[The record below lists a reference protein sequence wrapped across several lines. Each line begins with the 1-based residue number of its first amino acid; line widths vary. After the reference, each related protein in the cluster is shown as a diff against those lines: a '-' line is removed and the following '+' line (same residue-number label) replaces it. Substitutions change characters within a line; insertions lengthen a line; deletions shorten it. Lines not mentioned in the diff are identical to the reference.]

1 MLLQINA
8 SKIKAI
14 KGRIYE
20 AEEALEDGISKPERL
35 VEGLIKD
42 MKLLVSLIDRVREDV
57 HFSQGPDDLLYIAEY
72 LGTNCYHDKDVDDV

>member
-14 KGRIYE
+14 KSRISE

-42 MKLLVSLIDRVREDV
+42 IKLLISLIDRVREDV
-57 HFSQGPDDLLYIAEY
+57 HSAQGSDDL
-72 LGTNCYHDKDVDDV
+72 HS